1 MFLREKRIYSVL
13 SVFFGLL
20 SDVDTVFKSI
30 KALVKQSDM
39 EICVTFTLF
48 NHNWS
53 CFGHL
58 FLIIL
63 FYLSVFP
70 FACWYSKSKVNV
82 QNNDKERMSKT
93 SLNQIF

>member
-1 MFLREKRIYSVL
+1 MFLRENRIYAVL
-13 SVFFGLL
+13 SVFYGLL

-39 EICVTFTLF
+39 EICVTYTLF

-53 CFGHL
+53 CFVHL

-70 FACWYSKSKVNV
+70 LACWNSKSKVKV
-82 QNNDKERMSKT
+82 QQNDKEPMSKT
-93 SLNQIF
+93 S